1 MTTTNPS
8 QTAKKMP
15 VSTVSAARLTRHA
28 LLALGAAS
36 LVLMTACSSLE
47 TPATAD
53 VAVSRAAVDNAAGAG
68 AGTLAPDELGSARR
82 KLALANQALANK
94 DYKTAQDMAMQAQ
107 ADAKLAQSKA
117 NSTKATEASDALNED
132 IRVMRQELDRAG
144 QQPQP
149 QVQTQ

>member
-1 MTTTNPS
+1 MTTSTSS
-8 QTAKKMP
+8 QTNTTM
-15 VSTVSAARLTRHA
+15 RQA
-28 LLALGAAS
+28 LLAIGAAG
-36 LVLMTACSSLE
+36 LVLVTGCSSLE

-53 VAVSRAAVDNAAGAG
+53 VAVSRNAVDNAAGAG
-68 AGTLAPDELGSARR
+68 AATLAPDELGSARR

-94 DYKTAQDMAMQAQ
+94 DYKTAQDLAMQAQ

-132 IRVMRQELDRAG
+132 IRVMREELNRAG

-149 QVQTQ
+149 QPMPQAQAQ

>member
-1 MTTTNPS
+1 MAQSMVAPATP
-8 QTAKKMP
+8 
-15 VSTVSAARLTRHA
+15 AARLTRQA
-28 LLALGAAS
+28 LLAVGAAG

-94 DYKTAQDMAMQAQ
+94 DYKTAQDLAMQAQ

-132 IRVMRQELDRAG
+132 IRVMREELNRAG

-149 QVQTQ
+149 QVQAQ